1 MEEKRTDGLR
11 EEEETPIF
19 VEEDSWAGTEPEDNS
34 DEILKKVW
42 AFMKPILIGTV
53 AGAFSYAIC
62 SSRQQKL
69 YQAECKKK
77 YELGYN
83 VAKWEDATYIEG
95 MERGVSLASGTTAN
109 KQ

>member
-1 MEEKRTDGLR
+1 MEEKKVNGLW

-19 VEEDSWAGTEPEDNS
+19 VEEDSWAGTEPEDNG
-34 DEILKKVW
+34 DKFLKELW
-42 AFMKPILIGTV
+42 TFMKPILIGTV

-77 YELGYN
+77 YELGYS
-83 VAKWEDATYIEG
+83 VAKWEDSCYIDG
-95 MERGVSLASGTTAN
+95 IERGVSLASGTNN